1 MKINLPCKVCNEEGV
16 CLDHPEREEQLRN
29 WLEPYVQLH
38 QLDVS
43 GLHGLIFTP
52 KLAVHQYGAEF
63 LRRKNGES
71 VILISEDLWQR
82 AQKNEKD
89 MQILQNTL
97 QHELAHVHNNN
108 CLQEL
113 QGKIFYRESKKTEE
127 YNLLIYRLWDEFYAA
142 RIAATS
148 EPEELLQAKMT
159 GVLTEAR
166 LLAREMNSFESDRKN
181 KREHHLQNLFLTC
194 IYLAGSYSGMDE
206 HQEAILNGSLKS
218 SPFVQIIRSLS
229 RVGGQLQE
237 RYPFRHYKELAPLAE
252 NYLEFKL
259 EMDRR
264 YRSLWRR
271 IFSPLEN
278 GKLIIN
284 E

>member
-1 MKINLPCKVCNEEGV
+1 MKSNLPCKVCNDEGV
-16 CLDHPEREEQLRN
+16 CLDSVDREEQIRT
-29 WLEPYVQLH
+29 WLESYIQLQ

-43 GLHGLIFTP
+43 GLHGLVFTP
-52 KLAVHQYGAEF
+52 KLAVHQFGAEF

-71 VILISEDLWQR
+71 LILISEDLWQR

-89 MQILQNTL
+89 FRILQNTL

-113 QGKIFYRESKKTEE
+113 PGKIIYGEAEKAEE
-127 YNLLIYRLWDEFYAA
+127 YNKLIYRLWDEFFAA
-142 RIAATS
+142 RIAASS

-166 LLAREMNSFESDRKN
+166 LLARAMNSFELDWKN
-181 KREHHLQNLFLTC
+181 KRELHLQNLFLTC
-194 IYLAGSYSGMDE
+194 IYLAGSLSGSAE
-206 HQEAILNGSLKS
+206 HQEAILSGSLKN
-218 SPFVQIIRSLS
+218 SPFIPIIRSVS
-229 RVGGQLQE
+229 QVGEKLLQT
-237 RYPFRHYKELAPLAE
+237 YPFHHYKELIPLAE
-252 NYLEFKL
+252 SYLQFKI

-264 YRSLWRR
+264 YRPWWRQ
-271 IFSPLEN
+271 IFSALEN
-278 GKLIIN
+278 GKLMIY